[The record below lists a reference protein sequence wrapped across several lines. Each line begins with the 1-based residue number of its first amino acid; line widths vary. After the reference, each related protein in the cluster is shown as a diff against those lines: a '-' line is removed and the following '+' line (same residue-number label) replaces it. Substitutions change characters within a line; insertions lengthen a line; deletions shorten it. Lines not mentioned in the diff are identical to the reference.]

1 MMLNLGILGLC
12 TSCAAGGSEERVFV
26 ETLGTDTLA
35 VEQYFRTGDRIEGRR
50 ITRLGATQI
59 VHYVADLGAEGDIS
73 RLSVDWMT
81 PAENPDGPA
90 PRSAIVTMNGDSATV
105 ELTGGDNAGTT
116 SIAVTEHTIP
126 MVGLTPLALGL
137 FEHAV
142 MQGVESGQDSMAVD
156 LLYPGR
162 QRLLPNKVV
171 RFGGDSVR
179 MDYFGMPILASVNE
193 DGELTGRSGEE
204 TTMKVMT
211 HAVQSVDIDALASDF
226 ASRDARGE
234 GIGTP
239 SPTAEVQATLGPAT
253 IEITY
258 SQPAARG
265 REIWGGL
272 VPYGEVWRTGA
283 NAATSFTTSRDLM
296 IGDQR
301 VPAGSYTLWSTFT
314 ADSATLVIN
323 SQTGQWGTQYDM
335 EQDFVRVPLERET
348 LDEPVERFT
357 IDIVET
363 DAGGALQLTWDDARY
378 SVPIRIP

>member
-1 MMLNLGILGLC
+1 
-12 TSCAAGGSEERVFV
+12 
-26 ETLGTDTLA
+26 
-35 VEQYFRTGDRIEGRR
+35 
-50 ITRLGATQI
+50 
-59 VHYVADLGAEGDIS
+59 
-73 RLSVDWMT
+73 
-81 PAENPDGPA
+81 
-90 PRSAIVTMNGDSATV
+90 
-105 ELTGGDNAGTT
+105 
-116 SIAVTEHTIP
+116 
-126 MVGLTPLALGL
+126 
-137 FEHAV
+137 
-142 MQGVESGQDSMAVD
+142 
-156 LLYPGR
+156 
-162 QRLLPNKVV
+162 
-171 RFGGDSVR
+171 
-179 MDYFGMPILASVNE
+179 
-193 DGELTGRSGEE
+193 
-204 TTMKVMT
+204 
-211 HAVQSVDIDALASDF
+211 
-226 ASRDARGE
+226 
-234 GIGTP
+234 
-239 SPTAEVQATLGPAT
+239 VQATLGPAT

-314 ADSATLVIN
+314 ADSATLVNN